1 MTRRIRVLWLIKGL
15 GPGGAEELLA
25 SSAQVADHETFH
37 YRAAYVRPDKDRL
50 VPRLEA
56 HQVSCTLIGGGRLG
70 AYLWPL
76 RLRRL
81 MAGADV
87 VHAHS
92 PLLAGAA
99 RLVNLT
105 LPPASR
111 PVLVSTEHNLWPRFG
126 KATRWLNGLTANLDA
141 RRWAVSNEVLK
152 SMWPGRRA
160 GAEVLVHGIVPAS
173 PPPGGTRERVRHQL
187 GVDDRSVVAI
197 SVGNYRV
204 QKDYPNL
211 LRAARIALD
220 LVPNLVF
227 WIVGQGPLEEEV
239 KALHAELGLGDRVE
253 LLGYR
258 ADVRDLLHGADL
270 FCLGSQHEGLPVAIM
285 EAMAAGLPVVATA
298 VGGVGEAVSDGVNGR
313 LVPPHDS
320 QRLGE
325 AIAAVALDESMRGEW
340 GAASCSLSGRFD
352 IRAAVETQQAAYRVL
367 VRP

>member
-1 MTRRIRVLWLIKGL
+1 MLWLIKGL

-25 SSAQVADHETFH
+25 SSAQVADHDAFQ

-56 HQVSCTLIGGGRLG
+56 NHVPTTLIGAGRLG
-70 AYLWPL
+70 GYLWPL
-76 RLRRL
+76 RLRPL

-105 LPPASR
+105 LPPARR

-126 KATRWLNGLTANLDA
+126 TATRWLNGLTANLDA
-141 RRWAVSNEVLK
+141 QRWAVSNEVVK
-152 SMWPGRRA
+152 SMWPSRRA
-160 GAEVLVHGIVPAS
+160 GADVLVHGIVPAS
-173 PPPGGTRERVRHQL
+173 SPPEGTRERVRREQ
-187 GVDDRSVVAI
+187 GVDDRAVVAM

-220 LVPNLVF
+220 HVPNLVF

-239 KALHAELGLGDRVE
+239 KALHVELGLGDRVR

-258 ADVRDLLHGADL
+258 ADVRDLLQGADL

-285 EAMAAGLPVVATA
+285 EAMAAGLPIVATA
-298 VGGVGEAVSDGVNGR
+298 VGGVGEAVTDGVNGR
-313 LVPPHDS
+313 LVPAHDAEL
-320 QRLGE
+320 LGA
-325 AIAAVALDESMRGEW
+325 AIADVAGDDGSRSSFA
-340 GAASCSLSGRFD
+340 AASRSMSERFD
-352 IRAAVETQQAAYRVL
+352 ISIAVATQQAAYRGL
-367 VRP
+367 VKA